1 MGNASSLSP
10 ERIALVQGALGYLA
24 FGECV
29 VALRIFPDGAFLA
42 PAKPFWQWMVERLA
56 AERCLRTVGPDRF
69 ELLGVNGWRGCF
81 ERLWQSRHGVVAS
94 PALDGGPR
102 RLAHDA
108 LRRPRAAAG
117 AAAAAADR
125 PPPEVTVPLHQRVAL
140 LRRRGLSA
148 ADAKAKAVAMKK
160 GGLRATICGHD
171 DARVHALAPYVG
183 AKTYDFD
190 RVLGAAATQEDVWKL
205 AFPVVHDALNG
216 RDGCVFA
223 YGQSG
228 SGKTHTMFD
237 AAGGHPGLVAR
248 ALGELVSAAPRGW
261 AVVATYVEVFGDD
274 LTDLLSGARI
284 RSERRAQTARLA
296 GVAAVDAFL
305 AEGAA
310 RKRAAATMLNLRST
324 RAHAV
329 VSARLVRD
337 DDAVVSTLVL
347 VDLGGSERVER
358 SKVNE
363 NLLAPGGVASNNVES
378 RNTWKDYYAAR
389 GRLQETTRINLGLL
403 ALKRCVTALLE
414 DGAARVPFMDS
425 KLTQLLEKPLSSR
438 SVCAVICVGREDAH
452 AAESIESL
460 NFGEGLR
467 RLRGDGE
474 ARGGAGAAISA
485 ALRAIDARAAELQRL
500 IAAKERWEW
509 RDAERT
515 DVVDEMDTGGA
526 VLVDEAMEMGGTGAI
541 EILAD
546 DGKSTKVAHAH
557 TVRGQ
562 VIVGAEAENR
572 ELEALLDQ
580 RRALLGES

>member
-102 RLAHDA
+102 GAWRTM
-108 LRRPRAAAG
+108 RCVVRVRPAAG

-223 YGQSG
+223 TRASSRARSASSSTPRRGAGPSSRPTSRSSATTSRTCSRAPG
-228 SGKTHTMFD
+228 SGAS
-237 AAGGHPGLVAR
+237 AALKPRGSPEPR
-248 ALGELVSAAPRGW
+248 PSTPSSRRAPRGS
-261 AVVATYVEVFGDD
+261 AP
-274 LTDLLSGARI
+274 
-284 RSERRAQTARLA
+284 RR
-296 GVAAVDAFL
+296 
-305 AEGAA
+305 
-310 RKRAAATMLNLRST
+310 
-324 RAHAV
+324 
-329 VSARLVRD
+329 
-337 DDAVVSTLVL
+337 
-347 VDLGGSERVER
+347 
-358 SKVNE
+358 
-363 NLLAPGGVASNNVES
+363 
-378 RNTWKDYYAAR
+378 
-389 GRLQETTRINLGLL
+389 
-403 ALKRCVTALLE
+403 RC
-414 DGAARVPFMDS
+414 
-425 KLTQLLEKPLSSR
+425 
-438 SVCAVICVGREDAH
+438 
-452 AAESIESL
+452 
-460 NFGEGLR
+460 
-467 RLRGDGE
+467 
-474 ARGGAGAAISA
+474 
-485 ALRAIDARAAELQRL
+485 
-500 IAAKERWEW
+500 
-509 RDAERT
+509 
-515 DVVDEMDTGGA
+515 
-526 VLVDEAMEMGGTGAI
+526 
-541 EILAD
+541 
-546 DGKSTKVAHAH
+546 
-557 TVRGQ
+557 
-562 VIVGAEAENR
+562 
-572 ELEALLDQ
+572 
-580 RRALLGES
+580 